1 MNWNDHKA
9 IYLQI
14 ADQMVED
21 VLKGKT
27 KAGERALSVRELAAQ
42 IQVNPNTVV
51 RSYGLL
57 EQEGI
62 LQNQRGIGYYIAE
75 DSMEKAQKLKRR
87 EFMEETLPEVFKT
100 MQLLEISLSDISE
113 LYHQNQNAKS

>member
-14 ADQMVED
+14 VDRIIDE
-21 VLKGKT
+21 VLMEQVKKGD
-27 KAGERALSVRELAAQ
+27 RALSVRELAAQ

-62 LQNQRGIGYYIAE
+62 LYNQRGLGFYIAE
-75 DSMEKAQKLKRR
+75 NALEKARALKRKV
-87 EFMEETLPEVFKT
+87 FIEETLPDVFKT
-100 MQLLEISLSDISE
+100 MNLLQISLQDLQTFHLQFE
-113 LYHQNQNAKS
+113 NVNL

>member
-57 EQEGI
+57 EQEGV
-62 LQNQRGIGYYIAE
+62 LYNQRGIGYFIAE
-75 DSMEKAQKLKRR
+75 DAMEKARKLKRR
-87 EFMEETLPEVFKT
+87 EFIEVTLPEVFKT

-113 LYHQNQNAKS
+113 FYNQNQNAKS

>member
-57 EQEGI
+57 EQEGV
-62 LQNQRGIGYYIAE
+62 LYNQRGIGYYIAE
-75 DSMEKAQKLKRR
+75 DAMEKARKLKRR
-87 EFMEETLPEVFKT
+87 EFIEETLPEVFKT

-113 LYHQNQNAKS
+113 LYNQNQIAKS

>member
-57 EQEGI
+57 EQEGV
-62 LQNQRGIGYYIAE
+62 LYNQIGIGYYIAE
-75 DSMEKAQKLKRR
+75 DAMEKARKLKRR
-87 EFMEETLPEVFKT
+87 EFIEETLPEVFKT

-113 LYHQNQNAKS
+113 LYHQNQIAKS

>member
-57 EQEGI
+57 EQEGL

-75 DSMEKAQKLKRR
+75 NALEKARKLKRR

-113 LYHQNQNAKS
+113 LYFQNQNAKS